1 MATPLATSKDGT
13 ISAFASLPPTA
24 VPTLPFF
31 DTVIVGAGAA
41 GLFCAGQA
49 GQRGLKVLLIDHAQA
64 VAEKIRISGGGRCNF
79 TNRDLDPQ
87 APHKHFVGQNP
98 QFCRSALSRYTPA
111 DFIALVQKHGIPFH
125 EKHKGQ
131 LFCDR
136 SAEDLIA
143 MLLAECT
150 AGGVERWQPC
160 SVKKIVFLA
169 SEAYGTGSGS
179 YQIHTDR
186 GLVQAR
192 SLVVATGGLS
202 IPKIGATDFGYRIAQ
217 QFDVPLVERRP
228 GLVPLTFDGE
238 AWAPW
243 AQLAGLALPVTISTG
258 AKKSRMAF
266 DEDLLFTH
274 RGLSGPAVLQI
285 SSYWQEGTPLAID
298 LAPTVDLPAALAQ
311 AKARSR
317 KLIANELAQLV
328 PGRLADAWA
337 GRDADW
343 QRPIN
348 EATDKA
354 LTRLAEQMA
363 RWELTPTG
371 TEGYKKAEV
380 TLGGVD
386 TRALSQQTMECKV
399 QPGLYFIG
407 EVVDVTGWLGGYNFQ
422 WAWASAHACA
432 RALPGQETPEET
444 AVRDFP
450 DGNGLQ

>member
-1 MATPLATSKDGT
+1 MRTS
-13 ISAFASLPPTA
+13 L
-24 VPTLPFF
+24 F
-31 DTVIVGAGAA
+31 DVVIIGAGAA

-49 GQRGLKVLLIDHAQA
+49 GQRGLKVLLIDHAEA

-79 TNRDLDPQ
+79 TNRDLDPA

-160 SVKKIVFLA
+160 SVRKVVFLA
-169 SEAYGTGSGS
+169 SEAYGASAGS

-274 RGLSGPAVLQI
+274 RGLSGPAVLQV

-328 PGRLADAWA
+328 PSRLADAWS

-348 EATDKA
+348 EASDKA
-354 LTRLAEQMA
+354 LARLAEQMA

-380 TLGGVD
+380 TLGGID
-386 TRALSQQTMECKV
+386 TRALSQQTMECKT

-422 WAWASAHACA
+422 WAWASAFACA
-432 RALPGQETPEET
+432 QAL
-444 AVRDFP
+444 AA
-450 DGNGLQ
+450 